1 MTTNI
6 SPSRDEQKAAFILMG
21 ISSIITVWLLFR
33 YLGNPQQFIEQQL
46 GIHSGAFNNPMVWV
60 LTFTIAIGYIVFTAK
75 VIPFVRENLF
85 TISWL
90 KVIGI
95 WAAFVLSTVEEILF
109 RQLLMDWLMS
119 LDFSLTIQ
127 VLASAIFFGLAH
139 SAWVLI
145 RGEFKIAFPVILSTT
160 VLGGLL
166 AILYIVADR
175 NILAP
180 IVAHVLI
187 NLLIEP
193 WLILAAVS
201 GKWEGTKSSTA

>member
-1 MTTNI
+1 MKT
-6 SPSRDEQKAAFILMG
+6 RDEKKTAIILAG
-21 ISSIITVWLLFR
+21 ISSFLTFWLMFM
-33 YLGNPQQFIEQQL
+33 YLRDNQQFIEHRL
-46 GIHSGAFNNPMVWV
+46 GVNPETFNNPIVWI
-60 LTFTIAIGYIVFTAK
+60 LTFVIAIGYIMYTAR

-95 WAAFVLSTVEEILF
+95 WIAIVSSTLEEILF
-109 RQLLMDWLMS
+109 RQILMDWLMS

-127 VLASAIFFGLAH
+127 VLASAIIFGLGH
-139 SAWVLI
+139 SAWVLL
-145 RGEFKIAFPVILSTT
+145 GGDLKIALPAILATIA
-160 VLGGLL
+160 LGGLL

-187 NLLIEP
+187 NLFIEP
-193 WLILAAVS
+193 WLILAVVT
-201 GKWEGTKSSTA
+201 GNWKNTE